1 MVTRRAAAAIAGHGT
16 ARRAALRRR
25 VGPRCAA
32 RRAARRR
39 AATAGTARALPL
51 LDRRNELALAHPAGA
66 GHAERLREPLQFGQQ
81 HPAEPAATAAP
92 AARRC
97 LTGAARLAV
106 PVLPGALGARWL
118 GGTPGRSRRAPRRC
132 RRREQRG

>member
-1 MVTRRAAAAIAGHGT
+1 MVTRRAAAAIAAHGI
-16 ARRAALRRR
+16 ARRAAPRRR

-32 RRAARRR
+32 RRRR
-39 AATAGTARALPL
+39 AATPGTAGGLPL

-81 HPAEPAATAAP
+81 HPAEPAATAAR

-97 LTGAARLAV
+97 LTGAALLAV

-118 GGTPGRSRRAPRRC
+118 GGSPGRSRRAPRRC

>member
-32 RRAARRR
+32 RRR
-39 AATAGTARALPL
+39 AATPGTARALPL
-51 LDRRNELALAHPAGA
+51 LDRRDELALAHPAGA

-118 GGTPGRSRRAPRRC
+118 GGTPGRPRRAPRRC